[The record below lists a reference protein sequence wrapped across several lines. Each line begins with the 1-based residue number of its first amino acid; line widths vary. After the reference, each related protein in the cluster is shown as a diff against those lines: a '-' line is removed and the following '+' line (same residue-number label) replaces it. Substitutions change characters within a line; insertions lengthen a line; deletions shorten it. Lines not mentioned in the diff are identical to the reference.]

1 LRRRAEDVV
10 ALHGVGFIAVMGASS
25 VETLSDI
32 GL

>member
-1 LRRRAEDVV
+1 LRRRAEDLVV
-10 ALHGVGFIAVMGASS
+10 FHGVRFIAVMGAFS

>member
-10 ALHGVGFIAVMGASS
+10 VFHGVSFIAVTGAFS
-25 VETLSDI
+25 VETLSEI